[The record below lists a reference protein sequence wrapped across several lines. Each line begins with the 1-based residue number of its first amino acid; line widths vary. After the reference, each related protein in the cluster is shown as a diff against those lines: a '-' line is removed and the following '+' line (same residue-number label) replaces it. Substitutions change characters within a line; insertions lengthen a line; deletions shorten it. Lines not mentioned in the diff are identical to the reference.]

1 MHRAVSGDPTTG
13 AFTSHSMP
21 RFDKDDSHWRDPS
34 IGRVVW
40 SDLRRT
46 DLTDSMGRDLRDL
59 YRFFL
64 DSETRARLETMGRV
78 YRTFW
83 LIGWLL
89 KSLLLKLSPSRR
101 FLLLLAMVLG
111 ILGWTSLTWRGVSVN
126 FDFRPWGFLLLL
138 FILMLELK
146 DKLLARDEIQVARSV
161 QQALLPREHPDLRGW
176 DIWSYSVPAN
186 DVGGDLVDYIELGPE
201 RLGVVL
207 GDVSGKGL
215 GAALLSAKLQA
226 TLRALGPESPSLD
239 DLGERM
245 NTILVNDGLEN
256 RFATMF
262 YAEIGSDSSHIRYLN
277 AGHNPPYLL
286 RRSGAVEEL
295 PPSSCP
301 LGMLPGSRYDE
312 GLVDIEPGE
321 FLLVYSDGVTEAMN
335 AGGEEFGEARVQALL
350 AELGRLSPER
360 AGKRL
365 LQEIDL
371 HLDGEHPQD
380 DLSVVLIRKR

>member
-1 MHRAVSGDPTTG
+1 MHRAVSGDPSTG
-13 AFTSHSMP
+13 AFTSECMP
-21 RFDKDDSHWRDPS
+21 PHDPNDPRWRDPS

-64 DSETRARLETMGRV
+64 DAETRARLDTMGRV
-78 YRTFW
+78 HRTFW

-89 KSLLLKLSPSRR
+89 KSLLLKLAPSRR
-101 FLLLLAMVLG
+101 FLLLLALVLG
-111 ILGWTSLTWRGVSVN
+111 ILGWTSLDWQGVSVK

-161 QQALLPREHPDLRGW
+161 QQALQPREHPKLRGW
-176 DIWSYSVPAN
+176 ELWSYSVPAN

-201 RLGVVL
+201 RLGVAL

-239 DLGERM
+239 ELGERM
-245 NTILVNDGLEN
+245 NTILVKDGIEN

-262 YAEIGSDSSHIRYLN
+262 YAELGPDSGHVRFLN
-277 AGHNPPYLL
+277 AGHNPPYLFRGSGEIQEL
-286 RRSGAVEEL
+286 RA
-295 PPSSCP
+295 SSLP
-301 LGMLPGSRYDE
+301 LGMLPGTTYTE
-312 GLVDIEPGE
+312 GLADLETDE
-321 FLLVYSDGVTEAMN
+321 FLLVYSDGVTEATDVR
-335 AGGEEFGEARVQALL
+335 GEEFGEARVRALL
-350 AELGRLSPER
+350 PELGRLTPER
-360 AGKRL
+360 AG
-365 LQEIDL
+365 
-371 HLDGEHPQD
+371 
-380 DLSVVLIRKR
+380 

>member
-1 MHRAVSGDPTTG
+1 MHRAVTGDPSTG
-13 AFTSHSMP
+13 TFTSECMP
-21 RFDKDDSHWRDPS
+21 PHDPNDPRWRDPS

-78 YRTFW
+78 HRTFW

-89 KSLLLKLSPSRR
+89 KSLLLKLAPSRR
-101 FLLLLAMVLG
+101 FLLLLALVLG
-111 ILGWTSLTWRGVSVN
+111 ILGWTSLDWQGVSVK

-161 QQALLPREHPDLRGW
+161 QQALLPREHPRLRGW
-176 DIWSYSVPAN
+176 ELWSYSVPAN

-201 RLGVVL
+201 RLGVAL

-226 TLRALGPESPSLD
+226 TLRALGPEAPSLD
-239 DLGERM
+239 ELGERM
-245 NTILVNDGLEN
+245 NTILVNDGIEN

-262 YAEIGSDSSHIRYLN
+262 YAELGPDSGHIRYLN
-277 AGHNPPYLL
+277 AGHNPPYLF
-286 RRSGAVEEL
+286 RGSGKIDEL
-295 PPSSCP
+295 HASSRP
-301 LGMLPGSRYDE
+301 LGMLPDSRYAE
-312 GLVDIEPGE
+312 GIADMATDD
-321 FLLVYSDGVTEAMN
+321 FLLVYSDGVTEATDPE
-335 AGGEEFGEARVQALL
+335 GQEFGEARVRALL
-350 AELGRLSPER
+350 PELGRLPPEL

-365 LQEIDL
+365 LEEIDL
-371 HLDGEHPQD
+371 HLGGEHPQD

>member
-1 MHRAVSGDPTTG
+1 MHRASSGDPSTG
-13 AFTSHSMP
+13 AFTSECMP
-21 RFDKDDSHWRDPS
+21 PHDPNDPGWRDPS

-64 DSETRARLETMGRV
+64 DAETRARLDSMGRV

-89 KSLLLKLSPSRR
+89 KSLLLKLAPSRR
-101 FLLLLAMVLG
+101 FLLLLALVLG
-111 ILGWTSLTWRGVSVN
+111 ILGWTSLDWQGVSIQ

-161 QQALLPREHPDLRGW
+161 QQALLPREHPRLRGW
-176 DIWSYSVPAN
+176 ELWSYSVPAN

-201 RLGVVL
+201 RLGVAL

-239 DLGERM
+239 ELGERM
-245 NTILVNDGLEN
+245 NTILVKDGIEN

-262 YAEIGSDSSHIRYLN
+262 YAELGPDSGHVRFLN
-277 AGHNPPYLL
+277 AGHNPPYLVRGSGEIQEL
-286 RRSGAVEEL
+286 RA
-295 PPSSCP
+295 SSLP
-301 LGMLPGSRYDE
+301 LGMLPGTSYTE
-312 GLVDIEPGE
+312 GLADMETDE
-321 FLLVYSDGVTEAMN
+321 FLLVYSDGVTEATDVR
-335 AGGEEFGEARVQALL
+335 GEEFGEARVRALL
-350 AELGRLSPER
+350 PELGRLTPEL

-365 LQEIDL
+365 LEEIDV
-371 HLDGEHPQD
+371 HLGGEHPQD